1 MELWVEKYR
10 PTTLEEYV
18 GNEII
23 KDKIADYLKQG
34 SIQNLLFHG
43 VAGTGKT
50 TLAKL
55 IAKNANINLFWGCN
69 DESIISITAALH
81 AAYCCSNTKY
91 IDLDGSFDLAED
103 LVTGGFE
110 LKDGYMHINSQPG
123 FGVTK
128 L

>member
-1 MELWVEKYR
+1 MAR
-10 PTTLEEYV
+10 AT
-18 GNEII
+18 
-23 KDKIADYLKQG
+23 
-34 SIQNLLFHG
+34 S
-43 VAGTGKT
+43 
-50 TLAKL
+50 
-55 IAKNANINLFWGCN
+55 
-69 DESIISITAALH
+69 SS
-81 AAYCCSNTKY
+81 Y

>member
-1 MELWVEKYR
+1 MPL
-10 PTTLEEYV
+10 
-18 GNEII
+18 
-23 KDKIADYLKQG
+23 
-34 SIQNLLFHG
+34 
-43 VAGTGKT
+43 
-50 TLAKL
+50 
-55 IAKNANINLFWGCN
+55 
-69 DESIISITAALH
+69 TAVRIL
-81 AAYCCSNTKY
+81 S